1 MIVPVILCGGAGK
14 RLWPLSRPHAPKPVL
29 KLLGDRSML
38 GLTLDRVSDRTVF
51 APPLIVTGD
60 DHSWQIGEI
69 VRAATGDARLMVEPA
84 GRDTAP
90 AIAAA
95 ALAVDPE
102 ALILVLPADHLIAAH
117 TGFRATVAR
126 AVPLAEDGHLVV
138 FGIPP
143 DGPSTAF
150 GYIRPGEPVGESG
163 RKVDAYREKPDAA
176 TAERLVAE
184 GYLWNGGMFLMRA
197 GTILQE
203 LGVHAPAILAA
214 VRSAMPADAQSST
227 VIRLGAEAFA
237 ACPRG
242 SIDYAVME
250 PTSRGAVVE
259 AAFDWNDVGTWS
271 SVLESAETDGDGNA
285 IRGDAT
291 VVDTRNSLVISERPK
306 VGVIGLDDAVVI
318 ASDEAVL
325 VTNRASAGRVKDLV
339 AVMEKEPERNFG
351 DFVRHSRPWGNYQ
364 TLDFGEGYQ
373 TKRLTVHPGK
383 RLSLQK
389 HRHRAEHWTV
399 VQGVAE
405 VTIDERT
412 IDVRPNE
419 SVHIPLGAV
428 HRLANHGDTPVVV
441 IEVQCGDYLG
451 EDDIVRL
458 QDDFGREA

>member
-1 MIVPVILCGGAGK
+1 MIIPVILCGGAGS

-29 KLLGDRSML
+29 KLLGDHSML
-38 GLTLDRVSDRTVF
+38 ELTLERVSDRSMF
-51 APPLIVTGD
+51 APPLIVAGD
-60 DHSWQIGEI
+60 DHAWQVGEI
-69 VRAATGDARLMVEPA
+69 VRAVADDARLMIEPF

-95 ALAVDPE
+95 ALAVDPD

-117 TGFRATVAR
+117 TGFRATVAG
-126 AVPLAEDGHLVV
+126 AAPLAEDGHLVV

-143 DGPSTAF
+143 DGPSTSF
-150 GYIRPGEPVGESG
+150 GYIRPGEPVGGRG
-163 RKVDAYREKPDAA
+163 RKVDAYREKPERAA
-176 TAERLVAE
+176 AEAMVAE

-203 LGVHAPAILAA
+203 LAVHAPSILAA
-214 VRSAMPADAQSST
+214 VGAAMPADATSAA
-227 VIRLGAEAFA
+227 VVRLDAERFES
-237 ACPRG
+237 CPRI

-250 PTSRGAVVE
+250 PTSRAAVVE
-259 AAFDWNDVGTWS
+259 AAFDWDDVGTWS
-271 SVLESAETDGDGNA
+271 SVLESAEPGEDGNA
-285 IRGDAT
+285 IRGDVT

-306 VGVIGLDDAVVI
+306 VGVIGLDDAVVV

-325 VTNRASAGRVKDLV
+325 VATRDSAGRVKDLV
-339 AVMEKEPERNFG
+339 AAMEKEPERIFR

-373 TKRLTVHPGK
+373 TKRLTVLPGK

-412 IDVRPNE
+412 FDVPPNE
-419 SVHIPLGAV
+419 TVHIPQGAV
-428 HRLANHGDTPVVV
+428 HRLANRGETPVVV

-458 QDDFGREA
+458 QDDFGRDA